1 MNANDLETTE
11 QIISQVLTFNR
22 SLFLNSLY
30 EFGNIMTVNTQQQTC
45 KQIQFFKRYSQF
57 PRGHYFS
64 PVGLGLSISEAFSI
78 FSLWLNYFMFLLSK
92 YSESQTK

>member
-22 SLFLNSLY
+22 SIFLNSLY

-57 PRGHYFS
+57 PRGRYFS
-64 PVGLGLSISEAFSI
+64 PVGLVLSFSEAFSI
-78 FSLWLNYFMFLLSK
+78 FSLWLNCFMFLFAK
-92 YSESQTK
+92 YSESQIK